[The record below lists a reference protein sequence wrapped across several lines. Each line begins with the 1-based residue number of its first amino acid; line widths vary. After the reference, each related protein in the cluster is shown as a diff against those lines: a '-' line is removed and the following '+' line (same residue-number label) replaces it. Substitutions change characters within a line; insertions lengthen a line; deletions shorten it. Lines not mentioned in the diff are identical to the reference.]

1 VYLVIGP
8 VVVSTLLLLAG
19 NAGRR
24 NLLLYALDPRIRRET
39 AA

>member
-19 NAGRR
+19 NLAAD
-24 NLLLYALDPRIRRET
+24 LLLYALDPRIRRET